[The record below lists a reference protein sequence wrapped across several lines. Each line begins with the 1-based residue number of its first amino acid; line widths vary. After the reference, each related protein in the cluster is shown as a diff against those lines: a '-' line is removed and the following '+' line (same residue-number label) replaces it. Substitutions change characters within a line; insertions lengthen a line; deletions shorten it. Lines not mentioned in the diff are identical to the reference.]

1 MRILTIIDH
10 LGPGGRQRTAQNF
23 TIGYQEAGCEVAV
36 LTLTQAGPRLRALQ
50 QCKVPVF
57 VGGPTV
63 NDQAGATRK
72 AIGWCPDVI
81 HLHSEGPVRDFE
93 ARSVE
98 MLKAASSVHV
108 PVLETTSFGK
118 VDYRQRYTLTDVHL
132 LMTRWTLWRWRQ
144 WSRPLRPR
152 PLGVIVPITADPST
166 FYPAPHD
173 EVSAFRRRYGLPGEA
188 VVLGCVARPD
198 PLKWP
203 PLLFDSFKAV
213 AAVHP
218 HVYFMVAGLAE
229 AARRSVEALPP
240 DVRRRF
246 IELPFIQDDAA
257 LRTFYSAADVFL
269 HASPIG
275 ESFGLV
281 FVEALLSGTP
291 VVTHST
297 PAKHNSQLEVVGHL
311 RGGLIAND
319 EEGMISALHQLIRDA
334 PLRQRLAQQGS
345 DYVRAHYTQEQVIPT
360 LLQIADIARQT
371 PERST
376 LERRLRTEAG
386 LRSDVSDEEVALLLK
401 NTIGRV
407 PLRQRLLMR
416 LVHTPALI
424 RPWWA
429 YKARRPRSSFPGPLT
444 AS

>member
-23 TIGYQEAGCEVAV
+23 TLGYQEAGCDVAV
-36 LTLTQAGPRLRALQ
+36 LTLMQAGPRLDTLQ
-50 QCKVPVF
+50 QRGVPVF
-57 VGGPTV
+57 VGGPTASEQV
-63 NDQAGATRK
+63 AAIRGAEAWR
-72 AIGWCPDVI
+72 PDVI

-93 ARSVE
+93 ARAVE
-98 MLKAASSVHV
+98 TLKAARDTHV

-118 VDYRQRYTLTDVHL
+118 VDYQQRYTLTDVHL
-132 LMTRWTLWRWRQ
+132 LMTRWILWRWRQ

-166 FYPAPHD
+166 FYPASPD
-173 EVSAFRRRYGLPGEA
+173 EVAAFRKQFGLPDGA

-203 PLLFDSFKAV
+203 PLLFNAFEAV
-213 AAVHP
+213 ASAHP
-218 HVYFMVAGLAE
+218 HVYFVVAGLAE
-229 AARRSVEALPP
+229 AARPRVEAMPA
-240 DVRRRF
+240 DVRHRF

-257 LRTFYSAADVFL
+257 LRTFYSAVDVFL
-269 HASPIG
+269 HGSPIG

-297 PAKHNSQLEVVGHL
+297 PAKHNSQLEVVGHM

-319 EEGMISALHQLIRDA
+319 EAGMVSAVHQLVHDA
-334 PLRQRLAQQGS
+334 PLRQRLARQGAAH
-345 DYVRAHYTQEQVIPT
+345 VRAHYTQDQVIPA
-360 LLQIADIARQT
+360 LLQIAEIARET
-371 PERST
+371 PERDA
-376 LERRLRTEAG
+376 LERRLVTEAG
-386 LRSDVSDEEVALLLK
+386 LVSEVSDEEVGALLD

-407 PLRQRLLMR
+407 PLRQRILMR
-416 LVHTPALI
+416 LVHTPAFI

-429 YKARRPRSSFPGPLT
+429 YKSRRQQPPFLGPAT
-444 AS
+444 P